1 MKQYLLSAFAD
12 EYADSL
18 PEQLDALDRFKIPY
32 IELRFID
39 GISISHLPKNR
50 ITDIKQQLKDR
61 GIGISAIGSPLGKIP
76 LDGDLDGHMD
86 MARKTFETA
95 RELDAE
101 NIRIFS
107 FYPPQGESIR
117 QCRSKVLDTLGT
129 MLDIADKYN
138 VVLCHENEAG
148 IFGESPEACLD
159 LFKNLGSRLG
169 CVFDMGNFALEGYEP
184 NHRAY
189 RLLKD
194 HITYFHIKDALS
206 AGAIVPPGEGE
217 ARIQDILG
225 SFKKEGKGNVFITLE
240 PHLQT
245 FSGLNAIASKGFD
258 NPWKYPDRE
267 TAFADAVTRLK
278 NILEAIK

>member
-1 MKQYLLSAFAD
+1 MGQYLLSAFSD

-18 PEQLDALDRFKIPY
+18 PEQLDALERFGIPF

-39 GISISHLPKNR
+39 GISISQLPKNR
-50 ITDIKQQLKDR
+50 ISDIKLQLADR

-76 LDGDLDGHMD
+76 LDGDLASHMD
-86 MARKTFETA
+86 IARYTLVTA
-95 RELDAE
+95 GALGAE

-107 FYPPQGESIR
+107 FYPPQGKTIR
-117 QCRSKVLDTLGT
+117 QCRGEVLDAMEA
-129 MLDIADKYN
+129 MLDIADEYD
-138 VVLCHENEAG
+138 VVLCHENEAA
-148 IFGESPEACLD
+148 IFGEGPEDCLD
-159 LFKNLGSRLG
+159 LIENFRGRLG

-184 NHRAY
+184 YHRAY
-189 RLLKD
+189 GLLKD

-217 ARIQDILG
+217 AKIVEILRAH
-225 SFKKEGKGNVFITLE
+225 KQNMKGDTFITLE

-245 FSGLNAIASKGFD
+245 FSGLNAIASKSFD

-267 TAFADAVTRLK
+267 TAFADAVSRLK
-278 NILEAIK
+278 AILDAI